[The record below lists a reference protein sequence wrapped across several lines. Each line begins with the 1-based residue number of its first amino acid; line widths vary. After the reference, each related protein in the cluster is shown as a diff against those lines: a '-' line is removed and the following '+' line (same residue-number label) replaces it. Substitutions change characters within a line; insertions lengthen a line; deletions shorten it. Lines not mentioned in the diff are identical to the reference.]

1 MSLLLN
7 PKKKTPQRPPPPKK
21 IPKKKNKKA
30 RNPPPPPKKT
40 LQASKSGKRVNLLR
54 KEINSLWKI
63 PFYMSKPLEPLLC
76 QYLRRATVM
85 HAYVPI

>member
-7 PKKKTPQRPPPPKK
+7 QKKKTHTGHHPPKK
-21 IPKKKNKKA
+21 FQTKQNNKA
-30 RNPPPPPKKT
+30 CNPPPPKKT

-54 KEINSLWKI
+54 KKINSLWKI